1 MKLLKGATEIN
12 VYLLIVLRLSV
23 ESNDDRLPFSLDVL
37 SSIGGKAAIP
47 GIFPRNQKPDMLL
60 GKAERTHEAKALSP
74 LSPAYKVD
82 SFLRD
87 LQGCGCYDFVTYT
100 RCGALFGETVFFNKA
115 KRFSGLLVTPDL
127 SKLR

>member
-1 MKLLKGATEIN
+1 M
-12 VYLLIVLRLSV
+12 

-37 SSIGGKAAIP
+37 SSIEGKAAIS

-60 GKAERTHEAKALSP
+60 GKAETTHEAKALSP
-74 LSPAYKVD
+74 SSPAYKVD

-100 RCGALFGETVFFNKA
+100 RCDALFGETVYFIKQNGFLHD
-115 KRFSGLLVTPDL
+115 LLVTPDL